1 MKAITVTALTVFAL
15 AVCSATLATDAKQ
28 DVKFPGAREA
38 EQASELEV
46 KLSDIPG
53 ITTPDRTPHAC
64 ADCHK
69 TYPEME
75 IDGRLT
81 TALAGWKE
89 ATDPRILEKARAAA
103 PAGRTLAGRHPDI
116 SALVK
121 IVPDDCLMCH
131 SRDSWAAPPFT
142 KLLHAIHL
150 VGGKENHFLTLAN
163 GTCTNCHKL
172 DEQTGTWHLGSGKE
186 K

>member
-1 MKAITVTALTVFAL
+1 MKVTKVAALTVCAL
-15 AVCSATLATDAKQ
+15 AVCSATMATDAKQ
-28 DVKFPGAREA
+28 DVKSSGDNKA
-38 EQASELEV
+38 EQAAESEV
-46 KLSDIPG
+46 KLSDIPS
-53 ITTPDRTPHAC
+53 ITTPDRTPYAC
-64 ADCHK
+64 VDCHK
-69 TYPEME
+69 TYPDME

-89 ATDPRILEKARAAA
+89 ASDPRILEKARAAA

-121 IVPDDCLMCH
+121 IVPNDCLMCH

-150 VGGKENHFLTLAN
+150 VGGTENHFLTLAS
-163 GTCTNCHKL
+163 GTCTSCHKL
-172 DEQTGTWHLGSGKE
+172 DDKTGTWYLGSGEE

>member
-28 DVKFPGAREA
+28 DARPAATREVSQAA
-38 EQASELEV
+38 ESELKV
-46 KLSDIPG
+46 SDIPS

-64 ADCHK
+64 VDCHK

-81 TALAGWKE
+81 TALAGWKKD
-89 ATDPRILEKARAAA
+89 TDPRILEKARAAA

-150 VGGKENHFLTLAN
+150 VGGTENHFLTLAN
-163 GTCTNCHKL
+163 GTCTSCHKL
-172 DEQTGTWHLGSGKE
+172 DEKTGTWLLGSGEE